1 MAAPVVYGQIEVVT
15 AQGKPK
21 LSSTLSPRVKVDI
34 NKFDVN
40 NTVYVHINSRN
51 KSVSLTWEEYEEV
64 CGLKTNMDQKL
75 HLLEQVS
82 FFF

>member
-1 MAAPVVYGQIEVVT
+1 MAAPIVYGQIEVVT

-21 LSSTLSPRVKVDI
+21 PTSTPSPRVKVDV

-51 KSVSLTWEEYEEV
+51 KSVSLTWEE
-64 CGLKTNMDQKL
+64 
-75 HLLEQVS
+75 
-82 FFF
+82 